1 MILGRLKSGH
11 PTCINFANK
20 TYVEL
25 DCWAKGETA
34 GGGLVLLQIG
44 AADPDVPVKVLPLT
58 LLPVDPAFP
67 VPPDATPDV
76 ETLKSGFV
84 ALERSLRNNRLRMKI
99 DNH

>member
-1 MILGRLKSGH
+1 M
-11 PTCINFANK
+11 
-20 TYVEL
+20 
-25 DCWAKGETA
+25 
-34 GGGLVLLQIG
+34 
-44 AADPDVPVKVLPLT
+44 LT